1 MHLVHPA
8 VNAAALGKNGQTPDG
23 PTRIDGEIPIVLDVS
38 PGQRFLFISHDQSAL
53 SHGLH
58 KYPAKFFPELPR
70 WLIKRYSEEGDW
82 VLDPF
87 AGSATV
93 NIEALLARRHSVA
106 IDVDPFARFL
116 ARVKVTPLDI
126 KGLWAAHAW
135 LRERVKGQGS
145 RVQGI
150 GSGVKG
156 QGSRVEG
163 SGVRGQDPVCDFPPG
178 ANPDAPQ
185 FPYRDNW
192 FKPYILEELA
202 FIKNLMLSLGVGSLA
217 GLPQVQAARIRDFFL
232 VCFSSIIRA
241 VSNADDHCTRTV
253 VRKRLNK
260 QVNPGMAFARF
271 IKAIDTS
278 TPRMA
283 AFSEK
288 CPVDI
293 KVEMPDEGDA
303 RAIHYPDGYFHLA
316 VTSPPYVNAVD
327 YPRTHQLE
335 IYWLGM
341 ESGSLRHLKRQ
352 HVGTEVVQNGEYR
365 ELHRI
370 GLPEVDSLLERL
382 FDVDPRR
389 SYILYRYLRDMEQN
403 LREVRRVL
411 RPGGRYVIAV
421 GNNRMRGHLVES
433 WRYLMELAQ
442 AVGYRVETYFAS
454 EIIRHFIKVP
464 REERIGTDWVIV
476 LER

>member
-1 MHLVHPA
+1 MVVNSVQPRFREGVRTLVPS
-8 VNAAALGKNGQTPDG
+8 VNYDSGNDL
-23 PTRIDGEIPIVLDVS
+23 TRVEGEIPAGLEVR
-38 PGQRFLFISHDQSAL
+38 PGQRFLFISYDQSAL

-70 WLIKRYSEEGDW
+70 WLIQRYSQEGEW

-93 NIEALLARRHSVA
+93 NVEALLARRHSVA

-116 ARVKVTPLDI
+116 ARVKLTPLNVG
-126 KGLWAAHAW
+126 GLWNAHAW
-135 LRERVKGQGS
+135 LKERVRDS
-145 RVQGI
+145 
-150 GSGVKG
+150 GSGV
-156 QGSRVEG
+156 QRV
-163 SGVRGQDPVCDFPPG
+163 G
-178 ANPDAPQ
+178 AALGGCPDVPE

-192 FKPYILEELA
+192 FQPYILEELA
-202 FIKNLMLSLGVGSLA
+202 LLRRYIFSLPDGPLRDLS
-217 GLPQVQAARIRDFFL
+217 PDQAQGIRDFFL

-260 QVNPGMAFARF
+260 QVDPGMALRRFA
-271 IKAIDTS
+271 KAISTS

-283 AFSEK
+283 AFSER
-288 CPVDI
+288 CPLDI
-293 KVEMPDEGDA
+293 MAELPEDGDA
-303 RAIHYPDGYFHLA
+303 RAIPYPNRYFHLA

-352 HVGTEVVQNGEYR
+352 HVGTEVVRSEDYR
-365 ELHRI
+365 ELRKL
-370 GLPEVDSLLERL
+370 GLPEVDVLLANLYEA
-382 FDVDPRR
+382 DPRR
-389 SYILYRYLRDMEQN
+389 SYILYRYLRDMEAN

-421 GNNRMRGHLVES
+421 GNNRMRGHVVET
-433 WRYLMELAQ
+433 WHYLMEIAE

-464 REERIGTDWVIV
+464 REERIATDWVIV
-476 LER
+476 LES

>member
-1 MHLVHPA
+1 MVSLHPGMHA
-8 VNAAALGKNGQTPDG
+8 GAIAIEGQIPDG
-23 PTRIDGEIPIVLDVS
+23 PTRIDGEIPIDLAVT
-38 PGQRFLFISHDQSAL
+38 PGQRFLFISYDQSAL

-70 WLIKRYSEEGDW
+70 WLIQRYSQEGDW

-93 NIEALLARRHSVA
+93 NIEALLARRHSVG

-126 KGLWAAHAW
+126 NGLWAAHAW
-135 LRERVKGQGS
+135 LKERVKGQW
-145 RVQGI
+145 
-150 GSGVKG
+150 
-156 QGSRVEG
+156 SRVEG
-163 SGVRGQDPVCDFPPG
+163 SRGRGQNPVCDFPLGGCLTGAFPPG
-178 ANPDAPQ
+178 AISDAPQ

-202 FIKNLMLSLGVGSLA
+202 IIKGCILSLGEGPLA
-217 GLPQVQAARIRDFFL
+217 GLPQVQAERIRDFFL

-260 QVNPGMAFARF
+260 QVNPGMALARF

-283 AFSEK
+283 AFSAK

-303 RAIHYPDGYFHLA
+303 RAIPYPDGYFYLA

-341 ESGSLRHLKRQ
+341 ESGSLRRLKRQ

-365 ELHRI
+365 ELRRMS
-370 GLPEVDSLLERL
+370 LPEVDSLLERL

-433 WRYLMELAQ
+433 WRYLMEMAQ
-442 AVGYRVETYFAS
+442 AVGYRLETYFAS

-464 REERIGTDWVIV
+464 REERIATDWVIV

>member
-1 MHLVHPA
+1 M
-8 VNAAALGKNGQTPDG
+8 
-23 PTRIDGEIPIVLDVS
+23 
-38 PGQRFLFISHDQSAL
+38 
-53 SHGLH
+53 
-58 KYPAKFFPELPR
+58 
-70 WLIKRYSEEGDW
+70 
-82 VLDPF
+82 LDPF

-126 KGLWAAHAW
+126 NGLWAAHAW
-135 LRERVKGQGS
+135 LKER
-145 RVQGI
+145 
-150 GSGVKG
+150 VKG

-163 SGVRGQDPVCDFPPG
+163 SGIRGQNPVCDFPLGGCLTGAFSPG
-178 ANPDAPQ
+178 ANPDVPQ

-192 FKPYILEELA
+192 FKPYVLEELA
-202 FIKNLMLSLGVGSLA
+202 IVKSCILSLGEGPLA
-217 GLPQVQAARIRDFFL
+217 GMPQVQAERIRGFFL

-260 QVNPGMAFARF
+260 QVNPGMALARF

-283 AFSEK
+283 AFSAK

-303 RAIHYPDGYFHLA
+303 RAISYPDGYFHLA

-341 ESGSLRHLKRQ
+341 ESGSLRRLKRQ

-365 ELHRI
+365 ELRRM
-370 GLPEVDSLLERL
+370 GLPEVDTLLERL
-382 FDVDPRR
+382 FEADPRR

-411 RPGGRYVIAV
+411 RPGGHYVIAV

-433 WRYLMELAQ
+433 WRYLMELAH
-442 AVGYRVETYFAS
+442 AVGYRVETYFTS

-464 REERIGTDWVIV
+464 REERIATDWVIV